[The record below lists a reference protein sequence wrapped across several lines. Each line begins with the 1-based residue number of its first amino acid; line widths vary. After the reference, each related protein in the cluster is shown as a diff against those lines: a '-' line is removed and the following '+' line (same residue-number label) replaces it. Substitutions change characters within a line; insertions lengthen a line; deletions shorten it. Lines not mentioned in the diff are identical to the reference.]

1 MRHRSKGRETAFQRE
16 HDIAGPDE
24 LLADLG
30 FQRRHNLVLP
40 CMRETAAR
48 TVVGDPKRRIGNT
61 VDNFDFGREPAPA
74 FVEVRRC
81 DRVAK
86 VDLGHDRQNGHLEH
100 DRVQPR
106 AFDRDVDLFGA
117 CDAGHFNEPLVE
129 LKEPQQVDEVALEKT
144 PVAKVIELAPVESE
158 RAELPNFVLDLADV
172 RRQRNVGIA
181 TFEPVLDF
189 RARKMMQYDLHHR
202 ELVKIGIEKRLDDH
216 CKMAAPRRASLL
228 LGTG

>member
-1 MRHRSKGRETAFQRE
+1 
-16 HDIAGPDE
+16 
-24 LLADLG
+24 
-30 FQRRHNLVLP
+30 
-40 CMRETAAR
+40 MREATAR
-48 TVVGDPKRRIGNT
+48 TIIGDAKCWIRHT
-61 VDNFDFGREPAPA
+61 FDQFDLVCEPTPA
-74 FVEVRRC
+74 FVEVGRC

-86 VDLGHDRQNGHLEH
+86 VDLGHDRQNRHFKH
-100 DRVQPR
+100 DRVQPW
-106 AFDRDVDLFGA
+106 ALDRDVDFFGA
-117 CDAGHFNEPLVE
+117 RDAAHFDEPLVE
-129 LKEPQQVDEVALEKT
+129 LKQPEQVDEVALEET